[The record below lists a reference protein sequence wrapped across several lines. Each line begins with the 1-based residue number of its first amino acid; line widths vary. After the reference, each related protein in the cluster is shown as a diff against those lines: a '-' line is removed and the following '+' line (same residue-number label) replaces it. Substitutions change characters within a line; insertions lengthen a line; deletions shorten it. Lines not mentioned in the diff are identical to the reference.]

1 MRSALLLP
9 LAALAV
15 GLTISC
21 SSEKPEINALV
32 DPIKIDTGYVSGTV
46 IGDVGKEVRIY
57 RGIPY
62 AAPPVGDLRW
72 KPPQPADSWPG
83 IRECTAFGNS
93 SPQPM
98 AVTDMRDM
106 PKSEDCLYLNVLTP
120 AKAASDNLPVM
131 VWLHGGGY
139 TMGSASM
146 PPYGSPRLPQ
156 NGVVL
161 VTANMRLG
169 PLGLLAHPLLSQE
182 SPEGVSG
189 NYMFFDMIAALEWV
203 QRNIAAFGGN
213 AGNVT
218 IFGES
223 GGGGKVD
230 CLMSSP
236 LAGGLFHRAIY
247 ESGAAGSLMPG
258 IPMKD
263 LESKGE
269 KLFAKLGVDK
279 GADPL
284 EAARAVPPDKIFEA
298 ETILVQELKA

>member
-1 MRSALLLP
+1 MTMTSRYCVIFLSLILTMVVSCAPEDAGTDALL
-9 LAALAV
+9 
-15 GLTISC
+15 
-21 SSEKPEINALV
+21 
-32 DPIKIDTGYVSGTV
+32 DPVKIDTGFISGTM
-46 IGDVGKEVRIY
+46 IGDVGDEVRIY

-182 SPEGVSG
+182 SPNSTGL
-189 NYMFFDMIAALEWV
+189 A
-203 QRNIAAFGGN
+203 GN
-213 AGNVT
+213 A
-218 IFGES
+218 
-223 GGGGKVD
+223 
-230 CLMSSP
+230 
-236 LAGGLFHRAIY
+236 
-247 ESGAAGSLMPG
+247 
-258 IPMKD
+258 
-263 LESKGE
+263 
-269 KLFAKLGVDK
+269 
-279 GADPL
+279 
-284 EAARAVPPDKIFEA
+284 
-298 ETILVQELKA
+298 